1 MDIFIS
7 YQNRAQD
14 VADKIF
20 EKLQSNNLHCWYAP
34 RIQYGDYAKRITEAI
49 KLCKVFIVM
58 MHKLKAPLCKGSW
71 RHSRLRGCFIEKQS
85 HFLQSLRHF
94 SRK

>member
-20 EKLQSNNLHCWYAP
+20 EKLQSNNIHCWYAP
-34 RIQYGDYAKRITEAI
+34 RIQYGDYAKRITEAVAS
-49 KLCKVFIVM
+49 L
-58 MHKLKAPLCKGSW
+58 
-71 RHSRLRGCFIEKQS
+71 IE
-85 HFLQSLRHF
+85 
-94 SRK
+94 RK

>member
-7 YQNRAQD
+7 YQNRAKD

-20 EKLQSNNLHCWYAP
+20 EKLQSNNMQCWYAP

-49 KLCKVFIVM
+49 KLCKVFIVLIDKYSGASD
-58 MHKLKAPLCKGSW
+58 HVLNEVELHTNDTLTKKW
-71 RHSRLRGCFIEKQS
+71 
-85 HFLQSLRHF
+85 
-94 SRK
+94 